1 MLCMHGSKLSILI
14 IIEVKPLNKSKD
26 ENRCEK
32 PYIVR
37 ISISNVWEI
46 QFTQLWN
53 FELLWIWC
61 LFKINILNYD
71 FVMILI
77 G

>member
-1 MLCMHGSKLSILI
+1 M
-14 IIEVKPLNKSKD
+14 IEVKPPNKTKNED
-26 ENRCEK
+26 RCEK
-32 PYIVR
+32 LNIAR

-53 FELLWIWC
+53 FELLWIRC
-61 LFKINILNYD
+61 LFKINILDYD